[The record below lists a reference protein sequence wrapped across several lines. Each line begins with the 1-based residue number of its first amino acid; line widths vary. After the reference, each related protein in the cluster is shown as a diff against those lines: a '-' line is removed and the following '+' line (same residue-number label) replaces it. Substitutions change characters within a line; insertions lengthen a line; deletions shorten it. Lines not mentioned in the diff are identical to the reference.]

1 MSDFSG
7 CQVVYQYKN
16 AMDKKIQRH
25 LSHHSNLRAA
35 EHSQAL
41 QPALLQQNQGQNKN
55 KAKEAR

>member
-7 CQVVYQYKN
+7 
-16 AMDKKIQRH
+16 
-25 LSHHSNLRAA
+25 SNLRAA